1 MLTSTPTRFRETN
14 PFLTRAMA
22 HAAEQYPCRGE
33 FDRRP
38 AGTIGETKE
47 RKNTGGIPAAGAIK
61 LSGSRFASV
70 EAFVVIK
77 CFRLLSREKLS
88 DWDSLWL
95 SLRFRPIRSASFLR
109 SEDII
114 GLSYVAVFVELAKEA
129 VEHGTQLLSAR
140 QGNIILVLDAEHE
153 TKQLFHRD
161 YQ

>member
-70 EAFVVIK
+70 VEAFVVIK

-88 DWDSLWL
+88 NFRSLWL
-95 SLRFRPIRSASFLR
+95 SLGFDPFVALAFCAAR
-109 SEDII
+109 II